1 MGRHDGVPDVLLDAR
16 TRRGGAGLWEIDGG
30 ADAASHPG
38 HPADRCPHHAGIGV
52 LAVPAPLRWGAR
64 RADADTVKATS
75 FPRLRPEL
83 LEPILDDDQFVGR
96 AGLQRPNHQ
105 EALVV
110 RGHGVLRVKSEGCE
124 SRGRKEYRSAAER
137 ECRTGIYLYCQKV
150 ARGVAI

>member
-64 RADADTVKATS
+64 RADADTDRSDRKSTRLNSSHVRISYAVFCLKKKKKERKSNYKIKANMHS
-75 FPRLRPEL
+75 
-83 LEPILDDDQFVGR
+83 
-96 AGLQRPNHQ
+96 
-105 EALVV
+105 
-110 RGHGVLRVKSEGCE
+110 
-124 SRGRKEYRSAAER
+124 
-137 ECRTGIYLYCQKV
+137 
-150 ARGVAI
+150 